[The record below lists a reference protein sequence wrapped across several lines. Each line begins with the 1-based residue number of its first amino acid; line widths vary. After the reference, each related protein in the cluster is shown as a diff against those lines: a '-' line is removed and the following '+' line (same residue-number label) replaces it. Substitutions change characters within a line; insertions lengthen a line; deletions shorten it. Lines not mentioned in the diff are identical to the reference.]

1 MKEWQLFAVL
11 RRKRQ
16 YEREQLPF
24 MHSLVDFDIVVEI
37 GYAQEQDA
45 PIALKQLTLIGLASA
60 RTVRRRL
67 DKLITTGVV
76 IRRPKL
82 GDHRS
87 AVLTISSASIRM
99 LEKYGALLLSLSD
112 TGSAS

>member
-1 MKEWQLFAVL
+1 MKQWQLFAVL

-16 YEREQLPF
+16 YERTQLSF
-24 MHSLVDFDIVVEI
+24 MNSLVDFDLVIEI
-37 GYAQEQDA
+37 GYAQEQRQ
-45 PIALKQLTLIGLASA
+45 PIALKQLTLIGLAST

-67 DKLITTGVV
+67 DRLIAAGVV

-82 GDHRS
+82 RDQRS
-87 AVLTISSASIRM
+87 ALLTLSSASVRT

-112 TGSAS
+112 N